1 MTEMSQDGA
10 VVCVTLLFAGRYQR
24 RWSVMPVGDE
34 VPFLAAGRPSRAGQ
48 QLPAMRNQRH
58 RAMAGSWPLE
68 IPWCGLENRKGSA
81 RAWPNEAAM
90 PDRATTRRDLR
101 AYIS

>member
-48 QLPAMRNQRH
+48 QLPAMRKPTSSRYGRLLATRNPMMRSRKSEGFRSRVAERSSH
-58 RAMAGSWPLE
+58 AG
-68 IPWCGLENRKGSA
+68 
-81 RAWPNEAAM
+81 
-90 PDRATTRRDLR
+90 
-101 AYIS
+101 